1 MFHMKNISTIDD
13 FITNKQYK
21 SICTVPSL
29 STLYKE
35 INLGNVYYTYTPNN
49 FYILID
55 RGDWSDFYFYINSSN
70 ETIPSEALLKP
81 LISTFIRNNTSKN
94 SISPICIDFFKK
106 NNFNKRIIYQ
116 YFVNTTLAEVVC
128 SNFPKNI
135 YYIDNA
141 NLVDFTS
148 IKDIIFRYLKRL
160 GRLIPTDEEII
171 ELIQNKEIFVV
182 RTKGDNDVIA
192 IKMIKYTGKTAADHG
207 IAVDEHHR
215 GNQIAKALTIQSF
228 QKIKKRNC
236 IRTDAWIEQTN
247 TISIKLHLQ
256 CGYIANE
263 RYMIKYIQNN

>member
-1 MFHMKNISTIDD
+1 MKNISTIDD

-94 SISPICIDFFKK
+94 SI
-106 NNFNKRIIYQ
+106 IYQ

-171 ELIQNKEIFVV
+171 EQIQNKEIFVV

-192 IKMIKYTGKTAADHG
+192 IKNGY
-207 IAVDEHHR
+207 HR
-215 GNQIAKALTIQSF
+215 HF
-228 QKIKKRNC
+228 F
-236 IRTDAWIEQTN
+236 
-247 TISIKLHLQ
+247 
-256 CGYIANE
+256 
-263 RYMIKYIQNN
+263 